1 MISGLKTVASPRLAK
16 LAAIVTLVMAPA
28 AQAIELAEV
37 MDQLARTTSGEA
49 RFVEQRHV
57 QGLAKPL
64 QSSGTL
70 SFSAP
75 GRFERRTLEPKAEA
89 MLVDGNQVTLTR
101 NGRSRQMAL
110 DAVPEMA
117 LMVEAIRGTLNGD
130 AATLR
135 RSFKPIVNGNLAQW
149 SVQLE
154 PQDARL
160 AAQLSYIQLGG
171 RRGEL
176 RSVEVH
182 MADGDRTVMTIEPVD
197 RGAAAK

>member
-1 MISGLKTVASPRLAK
+1 MISGLKTAAMLATLTLAS
-16 LAAIVTLVMAPA
+16 A

-37 MDQLARTTSGEA
+37 MEQLGRTTSGEA

-70 SFSAP
+70 SFTAP
-75 GRFERRTLEPKAEA
+75 NRFERRTLEPKPEA

-130 AATLR
+130 AAALR
-135 RSFKPIVNGNLAQW
+135 RSFKPIVNGSIAQW
-149 SVQLE
+149 TVQLE
-154 PQDARL
+154 PQDVRL
-160 AAQLSYIQLGG
+160 ATQLSYIHLGG

-176 RSVEVH
+176 RSVEVQ
-182 MADGDRTVMTIEPVD
+182 MADGDRTVMNIEPVD
-197 RGAAAK
+197 RGAATK

>member
-1 MISGLKTVASPRLAK
+1 MISGLRTVLLPV
-16 LAAIVTLVMAPA
+16 IVTMACVPSA
-28 AQAIELAEV
+28 KAIELAEV
-37 MDQLARTTSGEA
+37 MDQLARNTAGEA

-70 SFSAP
+70 SFTAP
-75 GRFERRTLEPKAEA
+75 QRFERRTLEPKAEA
-89 MLVDGNQVTLTR
+89 MVVDGNQVTLSR
-101 NGRSRQMAL
+101 GGRSRQMTL

-130 AATLR
+130 AAALR
-135 RSFKPIVNGNLAQW
+135 RFFKPTVSGNASQW

-154 PQDARL
+154 PQDVRL
-160 AAQLSYIQLGG
+160 AAQLSYIHLTG

-176 RSVEVH
+176 RGVEVQ
-182 MADGDRTVMTIEPVD
+182 MADGDRTVMSIEPVD
-197 RGAAAK
+197 RASTVK

>member
-1 MISGLKTVASPRLAK
+1 MLSVVAMLAW
-16 LAAIVTLVMAPA
+16 VPA

-37 MDQLARTTSGEA
+37 MEQLARTTSGEA
-49 RFVEQRHV
+49 KFVEQRHV
-57 QGLAKPL
+57 QGLSKPL

-70 SFSAP
+70 SFTAP
-75 GRFERRTLEPKAEA
+75 HRFERRTLEPKPEA
-89 MLVDGNQVTLTR
+89 MIVDGNQVTLSR
-101 NGRSRQMAL
+101 GGRSRQMTL

-130 AATLR
+130 TAALR
-135 RSFKPIVNGNLAQW
+135 RSFKPIVSGSLAQW

-160 AAQLSYIQLGG
+160 AAQLSYIQLSG

-176 RSVEVH
+176 RAVEVQ
-182 MADGDRTVMTIEPVD
+182 MADGDRTLMSIEPVE
-197 RGAAAK
+197 RTPAPK

>member
-1 MISGLKTVASPRLAK
+1 MISGLKTAALLATLTLAS
-16 LAAIVTLVMAPA
+16 A

-37 MDQLARTTSGEA
+37 MEQLGRTTSGEA

-70 SFSAP
+70 SFTAP
-75 GRFERRTLEPKAEA
+75 NRFERRTLEPKPEA

-130 AATLR
+130 AAALR
-135 RSFKPIVNGNLAQW
+135 RSFKPIVNGSIAQW
-149 SVQLE
+149 TVQLE
-154 PQDARL
+154 PQDVRL
-160 AAQLSYIQLGG
+160 ATQLSYIHLGG

-176 RSVEVH
+176 RSVEVQ
-182 MADGDRTVMTIEPVD
+182 MADGDRTVMNIEPVD
-197 RGAAAK
+197 RGAATK

>member
-1 MISGLKTVASPRLAK
+1 MLLV
-16 LAAIVTLVMAPA
+16 LAAAPA
-28 AQAIELAEV
+28 AQAIELTEV
-37 MDQLARTTSGEA
+37 MDQLARAGSGEA

-57 QGLAKPL
+57 QGLSKPL

-70 SFSAP
+70 SFTAP
-75 GRFERRTLEPKAEA
+75 SRFERRTLEPKAEA

-135 RSFKPIVNGNLAQW
+135 RSFKPIVNGNLDQW

-176 RSVEVH
+176 RSVEVQ
-182 MADGDRTVMTIEPVD
+182 MADGDRTVMTIEPVE
-197 RGAAAK
+197 RGAVAK

>member
-1 MISGLKTVASPRLAK
+1 MISGLKTAALPLLAM
-16 LAAIVTLVMAPA
+16 LALAPA

-37 MDQLARTTSGEA
+37 MEQLARTTAGEA

-57 QGLAKPL
+57 QGLARPL
-64 QSSGTL
+64 QASGTL
-70 SFSAP
+70 SFVAP
-75 GRFERRTLEPKAEA
+75 NRFERRTLEPKPEA

-130 AATLR
+130 AAALR
-135 RSFKPIVNGNLAQW
+135 RSFKPTVNGNVAQW

-154 PQDARL
+154 PQDVRL
-160 AAQLSYIQLGG
+160 AAQLSYISLAG

-176 RSVEVH
+176 RSVEVQ

-197 RGAAAK
+197 RGAVPR